1 MFKTIRVKLNE
12 RVVIFKDGLPRR
24 AYGPGRFRLWGRG
37 LTEQRFRTEEILLKA
52 LPEVR
57 AILPKQW
64 YAEANLGAEQRGVIF
79 VEGVPVLFL
88 RPGTHRYFT
97 VSDAVSLVVYDVRQ
111 PLPPL
116 TDELAR
122 VIPRSEYIEVTV
134 QAHERGLR
142 FEQGKFVEE
151 LGPGRYVLWTF
162 PEAKAEIRCVD
173 MRRQTLTLAGQELM
187 TKDKVSLRLTLTAEY
202 AVVSPVTTA
211 LRSANASD
219 SLYLAVQLAARSYL
233 AGVTLD
239 ELLEGR
245 ETLSRVLE
253 SEVGSEA
260 TALGLELVQVGVKDI
275 VLPGEM
281 KVILNRVIEA
291 EKEALAN
298 VILRREEVAATRS
311 LANTARVL
319 ADNPVLL
326 RLKEFDALKEIAA
339 KIGEVKVVVGA
350 EGLSA
355 LLPSELLSAKS
366 RSAS

>member
-1 MFKTIRVKLNE
+1 MGLE
-12 RVVIFKDGLPRR
+12 RVVIFNDGLPRR

-79 VEGVPVLFL
+79 LEGVP
-88 RPGTHRYFT
+88 
-97 VSDAVSLVVYDVRQ
+97 
-111 PLPPL
+111 
-116 TDELAR
+116 
-122 VIPRSEYIEVTV
+122 
-134 QAHERGLR
+134 
-142 FEQGKFVEE
+142 
-151 LGPGRYVLWTF
+151 
-162 PEAKAEIRCVD
+162 
-173 MRRQTLTLAGQELM
+173 
-187 TKDKVSLRLTLTAEY
+187 
-202 AVVSPVTTA
+202 
-211 LRSANASD
+211 
-219 SLYLAVQLAARSYL
+219 
-233 AGVTLD
+233 
-239 ELLEGR
+239 
-245 ETLSRVLE
+245 
-253 SEVGSEA
+253 
-260 TALGLELVQVGVKDI
+260 VGVKDI

-326 RLKEFDALKEIAA
+326 RLKEFDALKEITA

-350 EGLSA
+350 DNPSAPLNVRRFKAPRTLWPFATFALAA
-355 LLPSELLSAKS
+355 LLMLSNAAWAYHVLD
-366 RSAS
+366 ASVTNT